1 MQCRTSLLASLCWH
15 INCLA
20 SNLQIIAQSCISR
33 WKILHT
39 SSKGWKVREGGG
51 GKRVMRRLAMAA
63 AAADLGA
70 NLMESGASFNAKRG
84 TMARDVQGQWT
95 MRQTCARQTPLPL
108 FPCSPFL
115 YHFISPSPRVV
126 VCSTAWPVRI
136 GFNAGGR
143 GEGEGERE
151 RAVEGIRVTGYAAGR
166 IPVPGPSASLL
177 LFRCYVP
184 CNSPCRQLPATFNLQ
199 NL

>member
-39 SSKGWKVREGGG
+39 SSKGWKVREQRVQREGGMG
-51 GKRVMRRLAMAA
+51 VMRRLAMAA

-84 TMARDVQGQWT
+84 TMTRDVQGQWT
-95 MRQTCARQTPLPL
+95 MRQTCARQTPLAL
-108 FPCSPFL
+108 FSCSPSL
-115 YHFISPSPRVV
+115 YLSHLPHAHTRCCLLNCMTGSNWFQCGWERG
-126 VCSTAWPVRI
+126 R
-136 GFNAGGR
+136 R
-143 GEGEGERE
+143 GERKGCR
-151 RAVEGIRVTGYAAGR
+151 RDTGYGLRCGSNSGSGAISVAFTLPLLR
-166 IPVPGPSASLL
+166 PVQFPM
-177 LFRCYVP
+177 
-184 CNSPCRQLPATFNLQ
+184 PATPSNF
-199 NL
+199 